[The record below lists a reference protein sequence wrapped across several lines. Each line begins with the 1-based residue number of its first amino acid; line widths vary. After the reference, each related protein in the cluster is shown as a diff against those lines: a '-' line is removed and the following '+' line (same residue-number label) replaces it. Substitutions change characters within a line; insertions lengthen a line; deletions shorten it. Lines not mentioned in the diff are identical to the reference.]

1 MGSAGI
7 RLETRSPNYVMYLLA
22 IIGDVWMGSSDL
34 PGKGPRVVAI
44 NDKGE
49 EIVMEQYES
58 MRLARGALPDMEGEL
73 QEMGQAAWCEKY
85 DMPASFCPS

>member
-22 IIGDVWMGSSDL
+22 IIGDVWLGSSDL

-58 MRLARGALPDMEGEL
+58 DAPGTRRTSRHGGRATGNGSGRLV
-73 QEMGQAAWCEKY
+73 
-85 DMPASFCPS
+85 